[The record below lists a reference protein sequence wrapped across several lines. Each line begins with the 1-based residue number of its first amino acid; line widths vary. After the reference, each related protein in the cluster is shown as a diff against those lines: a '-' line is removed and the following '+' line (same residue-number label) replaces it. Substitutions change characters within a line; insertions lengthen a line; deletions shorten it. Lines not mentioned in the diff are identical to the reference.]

1 MTVQTKSVNTEIQQ
15 LGFVVGIP
23 YYVFTK
29 QIGRYTLLVV
39 EGAKVKGY
47 AEIRYTFYK
56 ATYEPRNGGR
66 PSRVKIYLK
75 DKSVI
80 AVIRSIQRFT
90 SHFNNQKRGE
100 KYQLKETKHTVG
112 GQKNE

>member
-1 MTVQTKSVNTEIQQ
+1 MTLQTKSVNTEMQQ
-15 LGFVVGIP
+15 LGFIVGIP

-39 EGAKVKGY
+39 EGTKVKGY
-47 AEIRYTFYK
+47 AEIRYSFYK
-56 ATYEPRNGGR
+56 ATYDPRHGGK

-75 DKSVI
+75 DESVI

-90 SHFNNQKRGE
+90 SHFNNQKE
-100 KYQLKETKHTVG
+100 NT
-112 GQKNE
+112 